1 VAWSAGAPDYSGRI
15 GAAPYREHN
24 RQKGLSSPVDR
35 ARVAEHPR
43 PDHVIAHISDT
54 HLIAGDGDLYGD
66 VDAEGRLSELL
77 ERLEGSQT
85 RPDALIFTGDL
96 ADKGQPDAYRKLR
109 NLVEPL
115 ADRLGAQLIWVMG
128 NHDNRAA
135 LREHLLREAPTMA
148 PMDRV
153 HEIAGLRVIAL
164 DTSVPG
170 HHHGEIAQ
178 EQLQWLAAQLAEPA
192 PFGTILAM
200 HHPPIPSVQ
209 DLAVTVELRD
219 QTPLAR
225 VLRGTDVRSILAGHL
240 HYSTTATFAGIP
252 VSVASAS
259 CYTQDLLTAGTR
271 GRDGAQAFNL
281 VHCYPETL
289 VHTVIPLAAGPTVG
303 RFVSPESVQQ
313 ELATAGVS
321 ILPAGRIPHVAQ
333 PLART

>member
-1 VAWSAGAPDYSGRI
+1 
-15 GAAPYREHN
+15 
-24 RQKGLSSPVDR
+24 
-35 ARVAEHPR
+35 
-43 PDHVIAHISDT
+43 
-54 HLIAGDGDLYGD
+54 
-66 VDAEGRLSELL
+66 
-77 ERLEGSQT
+77 
-85 RPDALIFTGDL
+85 
-96 ADKGQPDAYRKLR
+96 
-109 NLVEPL
+109 
-115 ADRLGAQLIWVMG
+115 MG
-128 NHDNRAA
+128 NHDDRAA
-135 LREHLLREAPTMA
+135 LREHLLHEAPTMA

-153 HEIAGLRVIAL
+153 HDIAGLRVIVL

-170 HHHGEIAQ
+170 HHHGEIAP

-209 DLAVTVELRD
+209 DLAVMVELRD
-219 QTPLAR
+219 QAPVAE

-289 VHTVIPLAAGPTVG
+289 VHTVIPLAAGPTASRRRPGARLRAG
-303 RFVSPESVQQ
+303 RTRRLSREH
-313 ELATAGVS
+313 
-321 ILPAGRIPHVAQ
+321 PAGQSDTARRAAPRTH
-333 PLART
+333 LGEARTRIDARDRLPSNRIRARSRARPDRAAAGLQDDTIELVGPGKYARLAGEF